1 MSINKYKGNSLLSVS
16 GILLTK
22 QDLELANKIDFLQ
35 FNLIFLVLDEND
47 EIDTSNI
54 TKIKFVAIID
64 NAKKN
69 LE

>member
-1 MSINKYKGNSLLSVS
+1 MSINKYKGNSFLSVS

-47 EIDTSNI
+47 EIDISNI
-54 TKIKFVAIID
+54 PKIKFVVIID
-64 NAKKN
+64 NAKQI
-69 LE
+69 

>member
-1 MSINKYKGNSLLSVS
+1 MSINKYKGNSFLSVS

-47 EIDTSNI
+47 EIDISNI
-54 TKIKFVAIID
+54 PKIKFVVIID
-64 NAKKN
+64 NVKQI
-69 LE
+69 